1 MPPKFRRRL
10 NQNRGGGA
18 RTGRGGAAQKQ
29 FRRSVQKARSRGI
42 DSRST
47 QQRYNADRQRQAQ
60 LNAEQNRQ
68 QNRGG
73 GRSAAAS
80 NQAKQQLQDRITANK
95 GLLDQEKRRQNI
107 LSGKITPTR
116 ADFTGYTGG
125 LFGLRTGKFKDTGRP
140 KVREGLSSAQ
150 YQQYMQDLT
159 KARPEL
165 MEKLFPFA
173 SGKTVRNLATNLIP
187 GVGIASK
194 VASSLNP
201 KGQSTPADARVD
213 ARVDDVPTKVQSLR
227 NIPEGYDQIYN
238 EMFGEPEG
246 IAAQKLNEILGTSQR
261 QPGIDN
267 RGIMALSQRSP
278 QMDFGVPTTYDPYAK
293 EGAIGN
299 LLNRIPMDDFRTQ
312 NLQEKYP
319 RQFRSSGAPMDTGF
333 VPAPSLEDVARQKQL
348 DAIKSQIALN
358 TGILA
363 NLPEGADPTRI
374 GSVQGSGQGLMS
386 VFDMQDFV
394 NRNPTA
400 IYPQG
405 YPTQKTLQDTGLDF
419 YGGNV
424 AFGNTPQSRAALE
437 ALRSNDPQSFINML
451 GGVGIGGLQ

>member
-47 QQRYNADRQRQAQ
+47 QQRYDADRQRQAQ

-125 LFGLRTGKFKDTGRP
+125 LFGLRTGKFKDTGMP

-173 SGKTVRNLATNLIP
+173 SGKTVRNLATNLVP

-201 KGQSTPADARVD
+201 KGQSTPAD

-278 QMDFGVPTTYDPYAK
+278 QMDFGVPTTYDPYAGSK
-293 EGAIGN
+293 GLDPLGKYIRAP
-299 LLNRIPMDDFRTQ
+299 LDDFRAQ
-312 NLQEKYP
+312 NLQFEYP
-319 RQFRSSGAPMDTGF
+319 RQYRSSGAPMDTGF

-348 DAIKSQIALN
+348 DAIKSQMALN

-424 AFGNTPQSRAALE
+424 AFGNTPEARAALE
-437 ALRSNDPQSFINML
+437 TLRSTNPNQPFINML
-451 GGVGIGGLQ
+451 GGVGIGGLR